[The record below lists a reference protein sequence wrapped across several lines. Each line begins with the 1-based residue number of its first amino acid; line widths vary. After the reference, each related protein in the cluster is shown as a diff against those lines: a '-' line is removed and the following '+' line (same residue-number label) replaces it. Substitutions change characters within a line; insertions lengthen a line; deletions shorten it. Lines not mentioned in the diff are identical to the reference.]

1 MKFLTTLCMAAL
13 SCALFRM
20 LVPENKFSK
29 QISLLIAG
37 VFLLT
42 GITTLG
48 SADLSFDTEQYR
60 IQFEEYNADI
70 SSGVNEQLQQKV
82 CKEMSDKIYALLNE
96 RGIYP
101 DEIHI
106 IVNISGLYSIDI
118 TQVELVFTGEEQAAA
133 KEAAEL
139 LAGEL
144 SPEIE
149 IRTEVKAAPHD
160 S

>member
-42 GITTLG
+42 GITALKN
-48 SADLSFDTEQYR
+48 AEFNIDTDGYR
-60 IQFEEYNADI
+60 IRFEEYGAEI
-70 SSGVNEQLQQKV
+70 SSGLNEELRQRV
-82 CKEMSDKIYALLNE
+82 CREMSDKIYALLNE

-101 DEIHI
+101 EEIHV

-118 TQVELVFTGEEQAAA
+118 TQVELVFTGGEQAAA
-133 KEAAEL
+133 KEAAEF

-144 SPEIE
+144 SPKIE
-149 IRTEVKAAPHD
+149 IITEVKAKG
-160 S
+160 

>member
-42 GITTLG
+42 GITALKH
-48 SADLSFDTEQYR
+48 AEFNVNTEEYR
-60 IQFEEYNADI
+60 AQFEEYGVEI
-70 SSGVNEQLQQKV
+70 SSGVNEKLRQQI
-82 CKEMSDKIYALLNE
+82 CGEMSDRIYALLNE
-96 RGIYP
+96 RGIFP
-101 DEIHI
+101 QEIHV
-106 IVNISGLYSIDI
+106 IVNISGMYSIDI
-118 TQVELVFTGEEQAAA
+118 TQVELVFTDGEQAAA
-133 KEAAEL
+133 NEAAEL

-144 SPEIE
+144 SPKIE
-149 IRTEVKAAPHD
+149 IITEVKAKG
-160 S
+160 

>member
-13 SCALFRM
+13 SCSLFRM

-42 GITTLG
+42 GITALKN
-48 SADLSFDTEQYR
+48 AEFDIDTDGYR
-60 IQFEEYNADI
+60 IQFEEYGAEI
-70 SSGVNEQLQQKV
+70 SSGVNEELRQKI

-101 DEIHI
+101 EEIHI

-118 TQVELVFTGEEQAAA
+118 TQVELVFAGGEQAAA
-133 KEAAEL
+133 NEAAEL

-144 SPEIE
+144 SPKIE
-149 IRTEVKAAPHD
+149 IITEVKAKG
-160 S
+160 